1 MITVGR
7 ISWRSPWLRAGALCL
22 LLSACDSEEAPAPP
36 STSASPTYIG
46 NAACETCHEEQ
57 FSDWSDSQHFLAM
70 QTATE
75 ESVVGDFNNT
85 NFKYAGIDYSFFTR
99 NGTYFAR
106 ADGSDGELQEF
117 EISHTFGIEPLQ
129 QYLISFPDGR
139 RQALN
144 VAWDSRPADAGGQRW
159 FHLYPDEEITHGDEL
174 HWTGRNFNW
183 NYMCADCHSTNL
195 EKHYEPTSKT
205 YDTTWAEISV
215 GCEACHGPGSAHV
228 VAAQSGKEKNSGLST
243 TLATQKA
250 ELDTCARCHSRR
262 GVIAEGFEP
271 GSEFLDHYRLSLLDE
286 GLYHPDGQILDEV
299 YVYGSFL
306 QSKMYQR
313 GVRCTDCHNPHN
325 AELRASGNEI
335 CTRCHQ
341 SAPPN
346 DFPTLKT
353 AVYDSPEHHFHEPN
367 SAGAQCVNCHMASK
381 NYMVVDPR
389 RDHSFR
395 IPRPD
400 LTETLGVPNAC
411 NGCHDDKTADW
422 ALAEI
427 RKRYPAPRPEHYGE
441 AIAAGRAR
449 DADASHEL
457 AMLAADYTKPAIVR
471 GTALSL
477 VNVYDG
483 AASIEALVAGLN
495 DEAPLVRLGSL
506 AGIRNLDVERRW
518 ELAQHLLDDP
528 LLAIRIEAAVNLAPM
543 SELSLRQSDMDRLQ
557 SAVQEYIAAQ
567 MLNADRPEAMTNLG
581 GIYAQIGDIQ
591 SAEVAFQQALGLD
604 PDWLPALVNLADFYR
619 TNGREEDANPL
630 LQRAISV
637 APDNGDVRYAYGLA
651 LVRQGRP
658 DEAANALQE
667 ATRLSPEN
675 PQYAYVHGI
684 ALNSTGRS
692 DEAITALEA
701 GHERFPDNADIL
713 FALATIERD
722 RGNMDQAL
730 KQARTLLQLR
740 PGDSGVQALV
750 EQLQPAVSK

>member
-1 MITVGR
+1 
-7 ISWRSPWLRAGALCL
+7 
-22 LLSACDSEEAPAPP
+22 
-36 STSASPTYIG
+36 
-46 NAACETCHEEQ
+46 
-57 FSDWSDSQHFLAM
+57 M

-117 EISHTFGIEPLQ
+117 EISHTFGVEPLQ

-144 VAWDSRPADAGGQRW
+144 VAWDSRPTEAGGQRW

-215 GCEACHGPGSAHV
+215 GCEACHGPGSTHV
-228 VAAQSGKEKNSGLST
+228 AAAQSGHEKNPDLAL

-250 ELDTCARCHSRR
+250 EIDTCARCHSRR

-271 GSEFLDHYRLSLLDE
+271 GGDFLDHYRLSLLDE

-306 QSKMYQR
+306 QSRMYQR

-325 AELRASGNEI
+325 AELRASGNAI

-346 DFPTLKT
+346 DFPTLK
-353 AVYDSPEHHFHEPN
+353 AADYDSPEHHFHEPN
-367 SAGAQCVNCHMASK
+367 TAGAQCVNCHMASK
-381 NYMVVDPR
+381 DYMVVDPR

-395 IPRPD
+395 IPSPD
-400 LTETLGVPNAC
+400 LSEALGVPNAC
-411 NGCHDDKTADW
+411 NGCHDDKTTDW
-422 ALAEI
+422 ASAEI
-427 RKRYPAPRPEHYGE
+427 RKRYPTGQPEHYGE

-457 AMLAADYTKPAIVR
+457 TKLAADYTKPAIVR

-477 VNVYDG
+477 VNVYDD
-483 AASIEALVAGLN
+483 AASIDALTAGLN

-543 SELSLRQSDMDRLQ
+543 SALSLRQSDMERLQ
-557 SAVQEYIAAQ
+557 SSVQEYIAAQ
-567 MLNADRPEAMTNLG
+567 MLNADRPGAMTNLG
-581 GIYAQIGDIQ
+581 GIYTQIGDIQ
-591 SAEVAFQQALGLD
+591 SAEVALQQALGLD
-604 PDWLPALVNLADFYR
+604 PEWLPALVNLADFYR
-619 TNGREEDANPL
+619 TNGREENANAL
-630 LQRAISV
+630 LRRAISV

-658 DEAANALQE
+658 DEAADALQE

-692 DEAITALEA
+692 EEAIIVLEA
-701 GHERFPDNADIL
+701 GRERFPDNADIL

-722 RGNMDQAL
+722 RGNIEKAL
-730 KQARTLLQLR
+730 KHARTLLQLR